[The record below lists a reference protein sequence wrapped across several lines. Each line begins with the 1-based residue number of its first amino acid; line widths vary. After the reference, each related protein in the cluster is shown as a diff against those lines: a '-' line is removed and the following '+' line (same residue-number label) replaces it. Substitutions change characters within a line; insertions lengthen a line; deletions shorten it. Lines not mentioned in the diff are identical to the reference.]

1 MGDRVW
7 LVPQAE
13 FAAVWNAAGSVA
25 EAVERIKELAGVHVP
40 RWAVMARVTALRKDG
55 LCSSRSG
62 PSWGPD
68 GCGLA
73 GDRPRND
80 WSECPEV
87 V

>member
-7 LVPQAE
+7 QVPRAE

-40 RWAVMARVTALRKDG
+40 RWAVLARVTALRKEG
-55 LCSSRSG
+55 VVLKPLRTIAGAGCVRSG
-62 PSWGPD
+62 
-68 GCGLA
+68 

-80 WSECPEV
+80 GPECPEV
-87 V
+87 A